1 MDFKNKLTHNGIHYS
16 RYIASWTNEVYW
28 RNYSPR
34 LLSFGNTFKKW
45 LRSEGLTDKEVN
57 DIVLMAT
64 NGKLEL
70 EESAK
75 RFMTTK

>member
-16 RYIASWTNEVYW
+16 RYIASWTKVC
-28 RNYSPR
+28 RRTDGRR
-34 LLSFGNTFKKW
+34 LLYFGSAFEEW
-45 LRSEGLTDKEVN
+45 LRSEGLTDEEVN
-57 DIVLMAT
+57 DIQLMAT

-75 RFMTTK
+75 RFVTTK